1 MPDAEPLLP
10 TDIWTADGRKVQTLH
25 TARRGGMP
33 FGVPP
38 AALGA
43 LAFAP
48 VAVGV
53 LAAGAAVTAGVV
65 AVGVASAA
73 TRSLLGQ
80 GPPPFAVGL
89 RFHDAGVDVMVV
101 RMDGAGPGRSDPSH

>member
-1 MPDAEPLLP
+1 MPDAEPLQP
-10 TDIWTADGRKVQTLH
+10 TDIWTADGRKVHVQ
-25 TARRGGMP
+25 RRGGLP
-33 FGVPP
+33 FGVPV

-43 LAFAP
+43 IALAP

-53 LAAGAAVTAGVV
+53 LAAGAAVSAGMV

-73 TRSLLGQ
+73 TRSLLGE

-89 RFHDAGVDVMVV
+89 RFHEEGVDVVVV
-101 RMDGAGPGRSDPSH
+101 RTDRTVPPR

>member
-1 MPDAEPLLP
+1 VSAAEPLLP
-10 TDIWTADGRKVQTLH
+10 TDIWTADGRKVH
-25 TARRGGMP
+25 SPRRGGLP
-33 FGVPP
+33 FGVPT

-53 LAAGAAVTAGVV
+53 LAASAAVTAGVV

-80 GPPPFAVGL
+80 GPRPFAVGL

-101 RMDGAGPGRSDPSH
+101 RVDPAGAQRSDPAH